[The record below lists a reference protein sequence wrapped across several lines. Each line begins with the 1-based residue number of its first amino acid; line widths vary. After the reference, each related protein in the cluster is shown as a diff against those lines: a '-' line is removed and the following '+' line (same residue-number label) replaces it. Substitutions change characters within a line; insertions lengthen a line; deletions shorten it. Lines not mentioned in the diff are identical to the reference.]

1 MLLALWVSLCLA
13 GGATPRTANI
23 NKPLLS
29 LVLLQMGFV
38 ATGGRAVR
46 VTDAIRRRDCTHA
59 AADGSGSVRVLSPYE
74 PPAAGLDALRERAEA
89 VLAEGSLRLDA
100 IASQDCLARAL
111 TLRGGALGLSLPG
124 PLTRAKAYVANLWVV
139 LSGRRALKRLAL
151 LCAARALYWIGVVSA
166 KRI

>member
-59 AADGSGSVRVLSPYE
+59 AADGSGSVRVLSSYE

-89 VLAEGSLRLDA
+89 VLAEGSLRLHA
-100 IASQDCLARAL
+100 ASHDGLARAL
-111 TLRGGALGLSLPG
+111 TLRGGALGLSG
-124 PLTRAKAYVANLWVV
+124 PLSRAKAYVANLWVV
-139 LSGRRALKRLAL
+139 LSGRRALKRLAM
-151 LCAARALYWIGVVSA
+151 LCAARALYWVGVVSLN
-166 KRI
+166 RV